1 MMNRRQFLARSA
13 LFGSAA
19 WLTTLGAPGKLLAA
33 TAQGKPLGIQLYMV
47 LKAYQDDPLGTLKT
61 LKAIGYTEIEAI
73 VTSTAKTLRDQLNET
88 GLRSPSMHFDS
99 LGFEPGIEA
108 AHVLGAQFIVSS
120 MLPEIM
126 KKEQAAKGKSAP
138 DPTYSLDEAKRT
150 AEYANHLGEKAKQA
164 GLQYAYHNHHLEFT
178 DVGGGQTFYDVL
190 LKETDHKL
198 VQFEMDCG
206 WVHAGGK
213 NPADYFKANPG
224 RIPLMHAKDFLPG
237 ANDKNN
243 FPGAE
248 LGHGTLDYKPIMAA
262 AEASGLKHCFVEQEG
277 PYARMSQLD
286 AARVDFAYLRP
297 LR

>member
-19 WLTTLGAPGKLLAA
+19 WLTLGSPGKLLAA
-33 TAQGKPLGIQLYMV
+33 AAQGKALGIQLYMV
-47 LKAYQDDPLGTLKT
+47 LDAYQHDPIGTLKT

-99 LGFEPGIEA
+99 LGFEPGIDA

-120 MLPEIM
+120 MLPSIM
-126 KKEQAAKGKSAP
+126 QKEGKGAQ
-138 DPTYSLDEAKRT
+138 PTYSLDEAKRT
-150 AEYANHLGEKAKQA
+150 AEYANRLGEKAKKA

-178 DVGGGQTFYDVL
+178 DVGGGLTFYDVL

-198 VQFEMDCG
+198 VQFELDCG

-237 ANDKNN
+237 ASDKNN

-248 LGHGTLDYKPIMAA
+248 LGRGTLDYKPIMAA
-262 AEASGLKHCFVEQEG
+262 ADTSGLKHCFVEQEG